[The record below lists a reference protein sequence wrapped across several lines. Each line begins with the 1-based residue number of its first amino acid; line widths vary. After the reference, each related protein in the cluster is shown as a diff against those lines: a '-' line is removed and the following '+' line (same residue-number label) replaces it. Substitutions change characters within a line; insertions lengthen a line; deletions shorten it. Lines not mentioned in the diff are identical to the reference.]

1 MHWNIDP
8 VIVFLGPIELRYY
21 GVCFAI
27 GLLLCAWRAPYNFD
41 EFRLPREH
49 AERLTLWVPVG
60 MLLGAHYIHLLFY
73 ETEGLF
79 DMPHVVGGD
88 ACTTGHAWANT
99 ITSWAP
105 SFLGVAPPEDA
116 CRIALG
122 RFFGLGSGLA
132 SHGGGLGCVL
142 AVYFFWHRYGRKLGA
157 RFTDYADAV
166 MVTSVWVYPFVR
178 LGNFFN
184 SEIVGRPTDSV
195 LGVVFE
201 RYYTEPRHP
210 VVLYEAVM
218 YFAELAFVLW
228 ATKRYARKLRSGAF
242 FFGLLMLHFTL
253 RFIAEFFKES
263 QGVDEGWPYHLNM
276 GHALSAPIILGC
288 AFLLFGTKRYN
299 LLAPLTDEE
308 KAERQALEDAW
319 LDRGGPGGPA
329 EMPAK
334 SEGEGDA
341 EGEGEAAAEP
351 ATRPKKKKKKKKAG
365 P

>member
-8 VIVFLGPIELRYY
+8 VIVFIGPIELRYY

-41 EFRLPREH
+41 AFRLPREH

-79 DMPHVVGGD
+79 DLPHVVGGET
-88 ACTTGHAWANT
+88 CTVGHSLANT
-99 ITSWAP
+99 VTSWAP

-142 AVYFFWHRYGRKLGA
+142 AVYFFWHRYGLPLRA
-157 RFTDYADAV
+157 RFHDYTDAV

-195 LGVVFE
+195 FGVVFD

-218 YFAELAFVLW
+218 YFAEIALAVW
-228 ATKRYARKLRSGAF
+228 ATKRYARKLRSGVF
-242 FFGLLMLHFTL
+242 FYGFLMLHFSL
-253 RFIAEFFKES
+253 RFVAEFFKES
-263 QGVDEGWPYHLNM
+263 QSVDEGWPYHLNM
-276 GHALSAPIILGC
+276 GHALSAPIVIGC
-288 AFLLFGTKRYN
+288 AIMIFGTKRFSV
-299 LLAPLTDEE
+299 LAPLTP
-308 KAERQALEDAW
+308 AEQAENDAIEAAW
-319 LDRGGPGGPA
+319 LERGGPGGPA
-329 EMPAK
+329 EMPARP
-334 SEGEGDA
+334 EA
-341 EGEGEAAAEP
+341 EGETEAGQADAES
-351 ATRPKKKKKKKKAG
+351 APKKVKKRKKARKES